1 MGREAKR
8 RRRRR
13 REEEK
18 SWEKRRKDTSG
29 QSKVISHFI
38 PPSLLLPQA
47 EEGWGGGVRELGGED
62 WGGEPLKTQRGPSVS
77 PGPQETRG
85 EIEYL

>member
-1 MGREAKR
+1 MGREAK
-8 RRRRR
+8 RRR

-18 SWEKRRKDTSG
+18 SWEKRKKDTSG

-47 EEGWGGGVRELGGED
+47 EEGWGRRKRTWVED